1 MARAL
6 VEGRQRTRRLRKIQ
20 IHCEDA
26 LGQAV
31 MEFAAEATPLFV
43 LQLQQARGKLM
54 ERLFGLFA
62 LGDVR
67 KRVDYCGNGSV
78 RPKLWHGASQCPE
91 NFARVLAAPADHFIL
106 NRLLRFYCARSRPH
120 RKWNL
125 GSVFAN

>member
-31 MEFAAEATPLFV
+31 MEFAAEATSLFV

-67 KRVDYCGNGSV
+67 KRVDYCGNGPV
-78 RPKLWHGASQCPE
+78 RRKLWQRISQSPKKFVGTWPAS
-91 NFARVLAAPADHFIL
+91 ADHFIL
-106 NRLLRFYCARSRPH
+106 DRLPHPDCARTGPQ
-120 RKWNL
+120 RKRNP
-125 GSVFAN
+125 GSVSA

>member
-31 MEFAAEATPLFV
+31 MEFAAEATSLFV

-67 KRVDYCGNGSV
+67 KRVDYCGNGPV
-78 RPKLWHGASQCPE
+78 RRKLWQRISESKELRLNLCSASRSLHFESTPASLLGAD
-91 NFARVLAAPADHFIL
+91 RAA
-106 NRLLRFYCARSRPH
+106 S
-120 RKWNL
+120 KT
-125 GSVFAN
+125 